1 MVVAMRPRFLLDGM
15 LGSLT
20 RWLRICGYDS
30 EYSRDLSDDELIEA
44 ARGTGRILLTRDEDL
59 ARRANREGVEAKYLA
74 GENDVERLRD
84 LSRALGVELT
94 PESSRCPKCNHELAK
109 VEKEEVKGKVPEGTF
124 EAFEEF
130 WLCRGC
136 GSVFWRGSHWPRIT
150 STLMEASSGP

>member
-1 MVVAMRPRFLLDGM
+1 MVVAMRPHFLLDGM

-30 EYSRDLSDDELIEA
+30 EYSSDLSDDELIEA
-44 ARGTGRILLTRDEDL
+44 ARGTGRILLTRDEAL
-59 ARRANREGVEAKYLA
+59 APRANREGVEAKYLA
-74 GENDVERLRD
+74 GANDVERLRD
-84 LSRALGVELT
+84 LSRSLGLELT

-109 VEKEEVKGKVPEGTF
+109 VEKREVEGKVPEGTF

>member
-1 MVVAMRPRFLLDGM
+1 MVVAMRPHFLLDGM

-30 EYSRDLSDDELIEA
+30 EYSSDLSDDELIEA
-44 ARGTGRILLTRDEDL
+44 ARGTGRILLTRDEAL
-59 ARRANREGVEAKYLA
+59 APRANREGVEAKYLA
-74 GENDVERLRD
+74 GANDVERLRD
-84 LSRALGVELT
+84 LSRSLGLELT

-109 VEKEEVKGKVPEGTF
+109 VEKREVEGKVPEGTF

-150 STLMEASSGP
+150 STLMEASSGH